1 MEEKKEKEC
10 PWCQGLLILEESHY
24 RGPHG
29 KMKILRCGKC
39 FKLISARLEGEPDG
53 IIKRELLEGG
63 SL

>member
-10 PWCQGLLILEESHY
+10 PWCQGSLILEESHY

-39 FKLISARLEGEPDG
+39 FKLISARLEGEPDR
-53 IIKRELLEGG
+53 IIKRELIEGG